1 MIETK
6 QPEISLDR
14 VIHEQAR
21 LAIITYLAGS
31 PQREVTFTE
40 LKQQLELSAGNLSA
54 QLRNLEAADYV
65 QISKVIEGRKPVTRV
80 SLTRQGFEALSRY
93 IGRMEEIIGA
103 LKRSTL
109 CKPKMLNEPEKPR
122 QEG

>member
-1 MIETK
+1 MTEIK
-6 QPEISLDR
+6 QHDFSLDR
-14 VIHEQAR
+14 LIHEQAR

-31 PQREVTFTE
+31 TQRAVTFTE
-40 LKQQLELSAGNLSA
+40 LKQNLELTAGNLSV
-54 QLRNLEAADYV
+54 QLRNLEAAAYV
-65 QISKVIEGRKPVTRV
+65 QIEKSIEGRKPVTRV

-103 LKRSTL
+103 LKRTGL
-109 CKPKMLNEPEKPR
+109 NKPH